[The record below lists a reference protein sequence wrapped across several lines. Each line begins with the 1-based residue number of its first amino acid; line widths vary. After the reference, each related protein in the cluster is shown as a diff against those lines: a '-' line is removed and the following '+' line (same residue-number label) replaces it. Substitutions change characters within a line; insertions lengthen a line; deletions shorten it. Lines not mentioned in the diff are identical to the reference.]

1 MSVSYRNNL
10 RQEQISLIQQSQGK
24 VLEAVE
30 LFKQATSKDERL
42 VNMMADLI
50 IELHCKIEI
59 IQEQME

>member
-10 RQEQISLIQQSQGK
+10 RQEQISLILQSQKK
-24 VLEAVE
+24 VSEAVE

-42 VNMMADLI
+42 VNMMADLM

>member
-42 VNMMADLI
+42 VNLMADLI